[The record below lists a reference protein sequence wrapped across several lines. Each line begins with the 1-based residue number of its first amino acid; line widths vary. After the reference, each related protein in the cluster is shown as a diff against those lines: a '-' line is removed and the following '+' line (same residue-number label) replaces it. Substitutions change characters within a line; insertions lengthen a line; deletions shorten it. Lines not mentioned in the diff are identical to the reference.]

1 MALARTSGDYI
12 IFIDGDILL
21 DKHFISD
28 HRRNAKKGL
37 FLQGGRIL
45 LNPER
50 TRRILDTGVHPGGV
64 SALFSKG
71 ISDRHK
77 VIHSHLLSALFSHTD
92 TRSSGTRTCNL
103 SVWMSDAINV
113 NGFNEAFHGW
123 GREDSEFVERLF
135 FAGLKRRKLV
145 FNAIG
150 FHLHHPQQS
159 RDALESNDKLLEQT
173 VVSGNPRCESGVNTH
188 VK

>member
-1 MALARTSGDYI
+1 MKVSLIITTYNRPDALTAVLCTVLSQTRPPDEIIVADDGSGKPTREVVRFFQDNPLVPVLHVWQKDQGFRAARIRNMALARASGDYI

-50 TRRILDTGVHPGGV
+50 TRRILDTGVHPGEV

-71 ISDRHK
+71 ISGRHK
-77 VIHSHLLSALFSHTD
+77 V
-92 TRSSGTRTCNL
+92 
-103 SVWMSDAINV
+103 
-113 NGFNEAFHGW
+113 
-123 GREDSEFVERLF
+123 GRIF
-135 FAGLKRRKLV
+135 
-145 FNAIG
+145 
-150 FHLHHPQQS
+150 
-159 RDALESNDKLLEQT
+159 
-173 VVSGNPRCESGVNTH
+173 
-188 VK
+188 